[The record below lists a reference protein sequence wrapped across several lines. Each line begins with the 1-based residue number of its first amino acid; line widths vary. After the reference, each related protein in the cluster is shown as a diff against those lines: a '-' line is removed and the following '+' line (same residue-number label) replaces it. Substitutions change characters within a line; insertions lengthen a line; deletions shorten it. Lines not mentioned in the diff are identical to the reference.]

1 MTTKRLFAS
10 ALASAAFT
18 LGGCAGL
25 NSAGSSD
32 LLKQLDSNFAT
43 CDRHITF
50 QAGVGVTVP
59 GAQVSGSVDCKGNA
73 VSVPPAAAAMP
84 TPITR

>member
-1 MTTKRLFAS
+1 MKTKRLS
-10 ALASAAFT
+10 VCALACAALT

-50 QAGVGVTVP
+50 QAGVGVAIP

-73 VSVPPAAAAMP
+73 AALPVAASP
-84 TPITR
+84 ESAKP

>member
-1 MTTKRLFAS
+1 MNTKRLTVCVMACA
-10 ALASAAFT
+10 ALS

-25 NSAGSSD
+25 SSGSSSD

-50 QAGVGVTVP
+50 QAGVGVAIP

-73 VSVPPAAAAMP
+73 APVPVGPPPAVGVS
-84 TPITR
+84 